1 MSHSIP
7 NRGRRSIEV
16 PGVSHGNAPI
26 PMGAR
31 VGNMIYSSGI
41 MGKDPSTN
49 NLPEDAPS
57 QAKFMFDNLR
67 SLLAQGGA
75 GLDDLVH
82 VKAYVKDNS
91 HRDALNAEWLQCF
104 PDPHDRP
111 ARHTMVADLPGGMLV
126 QIEVVAVVKDA
137 QHG

>member
-1 MSHSIP
+1 MSTSMP

-41 MGKDPSTN
+41 MGKDPATDT
-49 NLPEDAPS
+49 LPADGPS
-57 QAKFMFDNLR
+57 QAKFMFMNLR

-75 GLDDLVH
+75 DLGDVVH

-104 PDPHDRP
+104 PDPDDRP
-111 ARHTMVADLPGGMLV
+111 ARHTMVSDLPGGMLV
-126 QIEVVAVVKDA
+126 QIEIVAVVKD
-137 QHG
+137 